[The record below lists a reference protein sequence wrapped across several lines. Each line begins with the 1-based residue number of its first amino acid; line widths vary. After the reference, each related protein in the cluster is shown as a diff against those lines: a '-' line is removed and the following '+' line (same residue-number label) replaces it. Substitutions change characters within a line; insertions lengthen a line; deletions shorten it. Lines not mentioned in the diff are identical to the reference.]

1 MPLPAPRAVPRVAAG
16 ALVALSAVAL
26 VLGACNRER
35 DKAAD
40 APGVPPAAG
49 AVEPAAP
56 MAYESKSPYADV
68 SLTLP
73 EALKTQ
79 PDLHAA
85 LYAEEVRTLRQFVE
99 GAQGE
104 RTEAGFDDDRPPY
117 EKTITLTTA
126 AETDRL
132 LSLKREDF
140 DFSGGAHPN
149 TLRNSILWNKV
160 EKKRLS
166 FDDIFA
172 GGDRS
177 ALDRAL
183 CAAVNAAKKVR
194 SPDSPPVTLTGSDW
208 SCPRAAATPFVL
220 TPGSVP
226 GKAAGVTF
234 LIGPYQVGP
243 YAEGPYEI
251 ALPLSVFRSLLN
263 PAWADQFGGE
273 LSRSGDVTPT
283 N

>member
-1 MPLPAPRAVPRVAAG
+1 MSLPAKAAPKAAVRT
-16 ALVALSAVAL
+16 LVALSAVAL

-35 DKAAD
+35 EKAAPD
-40 APGVPPAAG
+40 AATAPATA
-49 AVEPAAP
+49 AVQPAAP

-68 SLTLP
+68 ALTLP
-73 EALKTQ
+73 EALKGQ

-117 EKTITLTTA
+117 EKTITVTAA

-140 DFSGGAHPN
+140 DYSGGAHPN
-149 TLRNSILWNKV
+149 TLRNSILWNKA

-183 CAAVNAAKKVR
+183 CTAVNAAKKVR

-208 SCPRAAATPFVL
+208 ACPRAAATPFVL

-251 ALPLSVFRSLLN
+251 ALPLSVFRTMLN
-263 PAWADQFGGE
+263 PAYADQFGGE
-273 LSRSGDVTPT
+273 LARSGDVTPT